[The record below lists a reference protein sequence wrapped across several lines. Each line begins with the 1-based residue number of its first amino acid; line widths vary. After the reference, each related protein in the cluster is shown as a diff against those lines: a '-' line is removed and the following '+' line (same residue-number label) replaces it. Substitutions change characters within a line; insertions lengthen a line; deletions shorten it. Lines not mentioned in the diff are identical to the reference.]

1 MGPACAQKCLYQV
14 FLDWICAL
22 FSKYFR
28 ASPLIQ
34 WPPNYILI
42 FRSRF
47 IASLCCY
54 FSGRALLTIITI
66 LIFGRT
72 RIPKDRAQTLY
83 IWVTLK
89 NRLQPRHQTNFVG
102 TVFYPY
108 IASYDPASTKR
119 TSKPLSADRRR
130 TWRILHPAAVSVLVV
145 KHGAKSHPLE
155 EHAAVHHSVAQRPM
169 AGRQG
174 LESHGVAAHGHRDAC
189 SSSGQTACLLIQ

>member
-1 MGPACAQKCLYQV
+1 MGPASAQKCLYQV

-28 ASPLIQ
+28 APPPIQ

-72 RIPKDRAQTLY
+72 RIPKDRAHKRC
-83 IWVTLK
+83 IFGWHWK
-89 NRLQPRHQTNFVG
+89 IDCNR
-102 TVFYPY
+102 
-108 IASYDPASTKR
+108 DTKR
-119 TSKPLSADRRR
+119 ISSELSFTRILRR
-130 TWRILHPAAVSVLVV
+130 TTPR
-145 KHGAKSHPLE
+145 
-155 EHAAVHHSVAQRPM
+155 QRN
-169 AGRQG
+169 GRRSRCQPIG
-174 LESHGVAAHGHRDAC
+174 DARGGY
-189 SSSGQTACLLIQ
+189 SIRLPYRYLS